1 MIQQTQGNAALELFQ
16 EQVLHGL
23 ELLQME
29 VDVAGSEVELFR
41 QTLGESDTVG
51 VFYDRLTRRLEYRQQ
66 EGIPE
71 LLTSGRYVM
80 LTKINRW
87 QAFHLYTPFEDLG
100 GPVTVS
106 HAQNMPQNSL
116 ADLHRDWLEV
126 LYVSAKDGVIAGLVM
141 SCVIPADVAKGFD
154 LDLTAAVRYLTRIQN
169 ANLKAA
175 YVKSFGYGYSRDYLN
190 LAAELTRAALAP
202 LLEDGADLQ
211 SVERELSDTYGLYI
225 TRKLRR
231 VIRWLQEQGVAV
243 ADGNRLVELIDEL

>member
-1 MIQQTQGNAALELFQ
+1 MITHTTGDAALKQFQ

-23 ELLQME
+23 ELLQAE
-29 VDVAGSEVELFR
+29 VGAAGSEVEWFR
-41 QTLGESDTVG
+41 QARGKGDTVG
-51 VFYDRLTRRLEYRQQ
+51 VFYDRITRRLEYRQQ
-66 EGIPE
+66 EGLPE

-87 QAFHLYTPFEDLG
+87 QAFHLYTPFEGLG
-100 GPVTVS
+100 GPVS
-106 HAQNMPQNSL
+106 HAQNLPQNSL

>member
-71 LLTSGRYVM
+71 LLTSGRYIM
-80 LTKINRW
+80 LTKLNRW
-87 QAFHLYTPFEDLG
+87 QAFHLFEGLG
-100 GPVTVS
+100 GPVS
-106 HAQNMPQNSL
+106 QNLPQNSL

-169 ANLKAA
+169 ANLTAA

>member
-1 MIQQTQGNAALELFQ
+1 MITHTTGDAALKQFQ

-23 ELLQME
+23 ELLQAE
-29 VDVAGSEVELFR
+29 VGAAGSEVEWFR
-41 QTLGESDTVG
+41 QALGKGDTVG
-51 VFYDRLTRRLEYRQQ
+51 VFYDRITRRLEYRQQ
-66 EGIPE
+66 DGLPD

-87 QAFHLYTPFEDLG
+87 QAFHLYTPFEGLG
-100 GPVTVS
+100 GPLS
-106 HAQNMPQNSL
+106 HAQTLPQNSL

-175 YVKSFGYGYSRDYLN
+175 YVKSFGHGYSRDYLN